1 MQIAVSVIVPAYN
14 AEKTLERALSSIL
27 AQTLKQ
33 IEVIVVDDGSRDATR
48 EIARKFSA
56 QDSRVRVIE
65 KDVNEGL
72 SAARNSGIA
81 AATGEY
87 IGFVDSDDWIE
98 PDMMSK
104 MYEGSGGADIT
115 VCGIYHDSFG
125 ESGTLA
131 VSTRDQTGT
140 DCIVRERSEVIRW
153 AARLDRARLFAYTCN
168 KLYRRERIEK
178 SGIFFEQ
185 QTLIEDY
192 LFNCRI
198 WQQLQSL
205 ALIDGCYYHY
215 IKFSQEA
222 LTQKFLPNY
231 FEIITQ
237 RYLLMRDLFV
247 EEGLFDGEYRGII
260 CSMHIKHVLAGMV
273 KNCGEK
279 SGYTPRQQKEKI
291 REILHDPSCCEAKK
305 YAVASRKQERI
316 CNLIFKSGS
325 VLLNFSFARLLFKM
339 QTSRGRLFDKLK

>member
-1 MQIAVSVIVPAYN
+1 M
-14 AEKTLERALSSIL
+14 
-27 AQTLKQ
+27 
-33 IEVIVVDDGSRDATR
+33 
-48 EIARKFSA
+48 
-56 QDSRVRVIE
+56 
-65 KDVNEGL
+65 
-72 SAARNSGIA
+72 
-81 AATGEY
+81 
-87 IGFVDSDDWIE
+87 
-98 PDMMSK
+98 
-104 MYEGSGGADIT
+104 
-115 VCGIYHDSFG
+115 
-125 ESGTLA
+125 
-131 VSTRDQTGT
+131 
-140 DCIVRERSEVIRW
+140 IRW

-178 SGIFFEQ
+178 SGLFFEQ